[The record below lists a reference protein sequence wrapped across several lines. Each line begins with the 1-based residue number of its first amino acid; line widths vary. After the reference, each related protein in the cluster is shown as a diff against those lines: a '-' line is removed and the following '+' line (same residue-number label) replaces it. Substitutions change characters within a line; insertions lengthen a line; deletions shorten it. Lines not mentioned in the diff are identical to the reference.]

1 MTSFIG
7 LVAQESTP
15 AIIADKL
22 RQAIGH
28 GELKPG
34 AQLGEAELARKFG
47 VSRGPVREA
56 MSRLTQEGLL
66 VPIRNRGLFVREMTA
81 DDIRDMYLAREA
93 IERAAARKIID
104 GDHVAAGEELLLIV
118 EQMTQATTPA
128 EVSEVDIAFHERL
141 LQLANSPRLSRIH
154 QTFITE
160 TRMCIH
166 CLDETYAVSEVRGEE
181 HRALAN
187 AIRAGDGELTDRLLI
202 AHMDDAVARLTSAPL
217 LDGAESTTVN

>member
-1 MTSFIG
+1 MTGFIG
-7 LVAQESTP
+7 LLAQESTP

-28 GELKPG
+28 GELQPG

-66 VPIRNRGLFVREMTA
+66 LPIRNRGLFVIHMTP

-93 IERAAARKIID
+93 IERAAARKIIE
-104 GDHVAAGEELLLIV
+104 GDHVAAGDELLLLV
-118 EQMTQATTPA
+118 EQMAEATTPA
-128 EVSEVDIAFHERL
+128 EVSELDIAFHERL
-141 LQLANSPRLSRIH
+141 LQLARSPRLSRMH

-160 TRMCIH
+160 TRMSIH
-166 CLDETYAVSEVRGEE
+166 CLDQTYAISEVRGDE

-187 AIRAGDGELTDRLLI
+187 AIRAGDRELADRLLV
-202 AHMDDAVARLTSAPL
+202 AHMDDAVARLTTGPL
-217 LDGAESTTVN
+217 VDGAEPAGT

>member
-1 MTSFIG
+1 MTGFIG
-7 LVAQESTP
+7 LLAQESTP

-28 GELKPG
+28 GELQPG

-66 VPIRNRGLFVREMTA
+66 LPIRNRGLFVIHMTP

-93 IERAAARKIID
+93 IERAAARKIIE
-104 GDHVAAGEELLLIV
+104 GDHVAAGDELLLIV
-118 EQMTQATTPA
+118 GQMAEATTPA
-128 EVSEVDIAFHERL
+128 EVSELDIAFHERL
-141 LQLANSPRLSRIH
+141 LQLARSPRLSRMH

-160 TRMCIH
+160 TRMSIH
-166 CLDETYAVSEVRGEE
+166 CLDQTYAVSEVRGDE

-187 AIRAGDGELTDRLLI
+187 AIRAGDRELTDRLLV
-202 AHMDDAVARLTSAPL
+202 AHMDDAVARLTSGPL
-217 LDGAESTTVN
+217 VDGAEPAST

>member
-7 LVAQESTP
+7 TLTQESTP

-34 AQLGEAELARKFG
+34 VQLGEAELARKFG

-66 VPIRNRGLFVREMTA
+66 LPIRNRGLFVIHMTA

-104 GDHVAAGEELLLIV
+104 GDHVAAGNELLLIV
-118 EQMTQATTPA
+118 EQMTAAKTPA
-128 EVSEVDIAFHERL
+128 EVSELDITFHERL
-141 LQLANSPRLSRIH
+141 LQLARSPRLSRMH

-166 CLDETYAVSEVRGEE
+166 CLDETYAISEVRGEE

-187 AIRAGDGELTDRLLI
+187 AIRAGDGEHADRLLI
-202 AHMDDAVARLTSAPL
+202 AHMDDAVARLTSGSL
-217 LDGAESTTVN
+217 VDGVEPAV

>member
-1 MTSFIG
+1 MTGFIG
-7 LVAQESTP
+7 QLAQESTP

-66 VPIRNRGLFVREMTA
+66 LSIRNRGLFVIHMTA

-104 GDHVAAGEELLLIV
+104 GDHVAAGDALLPIV
-118 EQMTQATTPA
+118 DQMTAAKSPA
-128 EVSEVDIAFHERL
+128 EVSELDIAFHERL
-141 LQLANSPRLSRIH
+141 LQLARSPRLSRMH

-166 CLDETYAVSEVRGEE
+166 CLDDTYAISEVRGEE

-187 AIRAGDGELTDRLLI
+187 AIRAGDRELTDRLLI
-202 AHMDDAVARLTSAPL
+202 AHMDDAVARLSASGPL
-217 LDGAESTTVN
+217 VDGAEPAGA

>member
-1 MTSFIG
+1 MTGFIG
-7 LVAQESTP
+7 LLAQESTP

-66 VPIRNRGLFVREMTA
+66 LSIRNRGLFVIHMTA

-104 GDHVAAGEELLLIV
+104 GDHVAAGDALLVIV
-118 EQMTQATTPA
+118 EQMMAAKSPA
-128 EVSEVDIAFHERL
+128 EVSELDIAFHERL
-141 LQLANSPRLSRIH
+141 LQLARSPRLSRMH

-166 CLDETYAVSEVRGEE
+166 CLDETYAISEVRGEE

-187 AIRAGDGELTDRLLI
+187 AIRAGDRELTDRLLI
-202 AHMDDAVARLTSAPL
+202 AHMDDAVARLSASGPL
-217 LDGAESTTVN
+217 VDGVEQPGR